1 MEFAPAGVQLSC
13 EVTFDRSDLFVGM
26 TVYDDTGANPV
37 LLLSTFAMTLV
48 AGNTYRAKFTG
59 QAGKNYI
66 VIKAVYTD
74 GTFSTLSPDYSQ
86 GSESVVAQNLT
97 PSSTGC
103 AVVGVVDNNQAIV
116 GRVVC

>member
-1 MEFAPAGVQLSC
+1 MELAPSGVQLSC
-13 EVTFDRSDLFVGM
+13 EITFDSPSLHVGM
-26 TVYDDTGANPV
+26 TVYDDTGASPV
-37 LLLSTFAMTLV
+37 LLLSTFAMLLV
-48 AGNTYRAKFTG
+48 AGNTYRGKFTG
-59 QAGKNYI
+59 VAGKNYI

-97 PSSTGC
+97 AASTGC